1 MTCKGLFY
9 YYIIPSI
16 SFALHRLNASNVSAE
31 KKRGSSQLDI
41 HRGIEQRRPLL
52 QRTELRKGVAVIS
65 LCWSHINPCGAIS
78 VFKFSFGEPF
88 AAGPPSIALLLL
100 LLRILFYL
108 FSPFELS
115 TLPAL
120 YTTPPSSSSSSLS
133 RSFLRL
139 LGALKKKKHGGTMG
153 GKKGKETRK
162 KKANSPI
169 IVSIRRASARP
180 CTLLLERGQK

>member
-16 SFALHRLNASNVSAE
+16 SFALHRLNASKVSTE

-41 HRGIEQRRPLL
+41 HQRYWIAPSITATNGAPKRCGRHIP
-52 QRTELRKGVAVIS
+52 
-65 LCWSHINPCGAIS
+65 CWSHINPCGAIS
-78 VFKFSFGEPF
+78 VFKFSFQRAF
-88 AAGPPSIALLLL
+88 RCCAGPSIALLLL
-100 LLRILFYL
+100 LLQCILFYL
-108 FSPFELS
+108 FSLFELS

-120 YTTPPSSSSSSLS
+120 LYSTPPSSSSSSLS

-162 KKANSPI
+162 KRLI
-169 IVSIRRASARP
+169 HQ
-180 CTLLLERGQK
+180 LLFQ